1 MSSQEKGWRELA
13 IGGVILEDDASAR
26 IGESW
31 GNGAVVLAWDHVRG
45 GASDFSDGHNV
56 VLHEFGHQL
65 DQGSGEANGAPPL
78 EQRTTYRSW
87 GKILGGEYKHLR
99 DKVTRHKRDVLDFYG
114 ATNPAEFFAVATET
128 FFEKPRELEKEHP
141 ELFEELKKYYSL
153 DPREWTE

>member
-1 MSSQEKGWRELA
+1 
-13 IGGVILEDDASAR
+13 
-26 IGESW
+26 
-31 GNGAVVLAWDHVRG
+31 
-45 GASDFSDGHNV
+45 
-56 VLHEFGHQL
+56 
-65 DQGSGEANGAPPL
+65 
-78 EQRTTYRSW
+78 
-87 GKILGGEYKHLR
+87 LGGEYKHLR